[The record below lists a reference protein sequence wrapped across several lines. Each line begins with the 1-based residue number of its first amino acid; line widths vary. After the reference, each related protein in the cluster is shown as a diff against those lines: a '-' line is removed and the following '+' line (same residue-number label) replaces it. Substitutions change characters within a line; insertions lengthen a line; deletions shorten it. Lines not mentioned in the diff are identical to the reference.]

1 MHINTKFSKYDVKSF
16 LLKANKNEIRCI
28 ENLIKYFVVF
38 LFSCFSYVFSGQYA
52 IADKLVISIKMFGT
66 PLTSKWSTVVN

>member
-1 MHINTKFSKYDVKSF
+1 MQINTMLSKYDIKSF
-16 LLKANKNEIRCI
+16 LLKANKNKIRCI

-38 LFSCFSYVFSGQYA
+38 LFSCFSYVFSGQYEV
-52 IADKLVISIKMFGT
+52 ADKLVISIKTFGT